1 MTDVKWIKIV
11 TDIFDDE
18 KMLLIDSYPERDA
31 LIVIWFKLL
40 CLAGKQNN
48 GGVFMINDRIPYTD
62 EMLSVIFRRP
72 VNTIRLA
79 LSVFEQYGMIE
90 IIDNVITIPNWEKH
104 QSLEELERK
113 KENRSERNKRYYEKK
128 KQALIE
134 SKDNKT
140 SYKTDEDS
148 DLRCLKTPLDKIR
161 EDKEYIVP
169 KGTLVQNDSVSNAEA
184 EFEVVEDEEL
194 DELLASVV
202 KKHEK
207 SILSKQQKT
216 RFEKFYELY
225 PKKQGRQ
232 NAEKVWK
239 KLNPSEE
246 ETNTILIGLKNAI
259 EHDSRFREQRFT
271 PMPATWLNAGSWDD
285 EYQEDIPQQLQYQKK
300 PKQKIDDEHSFD
312 ADDFLDAAIKRSN
325 RT

>member
-1 MTDVKWIKIV
+1 MSDIKWIKIS
-11 TDIFDDE
+11 TDIFDNRKIKQIE
-18 KMLLIDSYPERDA
+18 HMPEGDA

-40 CLAGKQNN
+40 ILAGDTND
-48 GGVFMINDRIPYTD
+48 GGQVYLTQEIPYT
-62 EMLSVIFRRP
+62 EPLLANQFNRP
-72 VNTIRLA
+72 LTLIQLA
-79 LSVFEQYGMIE
+79 LRTFEQFNMIE
-90 IIDNVITIPNWEKH
+90 IIDDIIHISNWEKY
-104 QSLEELERK
+104 QNIDGMERIR
-113 KENRSERNKRYYEKK
+113 EQNRLR
-128 KQALIE
+128 KQAQRERERIAMSDVTLLSRDTSRDVTE
-134 SKDNKT
+134 QNKN
-140 SYKTDEDS
+140 KNEN
-148 DLRCLKTPLDKIR
+148 KNI
-161 EDKEYIVP
+161 IVP

-184 EFEVVEDEEL
+184 EFEVVEDDEL

-202 KKHEK
+202 QKHEK

-300 PKQKIDDEHSFD
+300 TKQKIDDEHSFD
-312 ADDFLDAAIKRSN
+312 ADDFLDAAIKRSSVS
-325 RT
+325 

>member
-1 MTDVKWIKIV
+1 MAERRMFAKTIV
-11 TDIFDDE
+11 TSDAFLDMPISARCLYFALGMEADDDGFVNRTKTVMRICGATLDDLNVLAAKKFIIPFPDGVVVIKHWRINNYLRNDRYVPTKYGDNKACLTLDENNAYVLAIADDDE
-18 KMLLIDSYPERDA
+18 PT
-31 LIVIWFKLL
+31 
-40 CLAGKQNN
+40 G
-48 GGVFMINDRIPYTD
+48 
-62 EMLSVIFRRP
+62 
-72 VNTIRLA
+72 
-79 LSVFEQYGMIE
+79 
-90 IIDNVITIPNWEKH
+90 IPNDN
-104 QSLEELERK
+104 QRYTTGIPTVS
-113 KENRSERNKRYYEKK
+113 KRYP
-128 KQALIE
+128 QDSIG
-134 SKDNKT
+134 KDSIGNN
-140 SYKTDEDS
+140 
-148 DLRCLKTPLDKIR
+148 
-161 EDKEYIVP
+161 IVP
-169 KGTLVQNDSVSNAEA
+169 KGTPSSPSAED
-184 EFEVVEDEEL
+184 EFEVVEDDEL

-202 KKHEK
+202 QKHEK

-300 PKQKIDDEHSFD
+300 TKQKIDDEHSFD
-312 ADDFLDAAIKRSN
+312 ADDFLEAAVKRSAGHD
-325 RT
+325 